1 MSLPI
6 IVLKRL
12 NRLWNFFYNNKIF
25 FNQKLLIEFLKKNK
39 IESLTLEN
47 SLPSKKKNIII
58 NACNKAKVPII
69 CIASGLFT
77 QKKREKIGIDFF
89 DKIDLF
95 LTPNLFAPYD
105 KSIIN
110 SKKFILCGSPRYD
123 NYWIKKLE
131 EIYGH
136 NYNLENKKLK
146 IAYFTR
152 TTSYNFSKHLDLINQ
167 LKLLKNVEIRLGN
180 KPREI
185 VPLKLSLFGRDDLN
199 TTELILW
206 SDIVI
211 SSATSILVE
220 SVQRKK
226 LTICLEYLTPEKD
239 NYASFF
245 SDYEKIICIANS
257 SEDVIGTI
265 NKFNSDNQFKIIDK
279 KDLDSFLYSF
289 VNMKNEG
296 YNIIEN
302 ILKYYLNIKNFV

>member
-1 MSLPI
+1 MTDFQKVSQW
-6 IVLKRL
+6 LKENCDVDVKLGQTTSYIGGSVRT
-12 NRLWNFFYNNKIF
+12 IF
-25 FNQKLLIEFLKKNK
+25 IH
-39 IESLTLEN
+39 
-47 SLPSKKKNIII
+47 
-58 NACNKAKVPII
+58 
-69 CIASGLFT
+69 
-77 QKKREKIGIDFF
+77 
-89 DKIDLF
+89 
-95 LTPNLFAPYD
+95 
-105 KSIIN
+105 
-110 SKKFILCGSPRYD
+110 
-123 NYWIKKLE
+123 
-131 EIYGH
+131 H

-279 KDLDSFLYSF
+279 
-289 VNMKNEG
+289 
-296 YNIIEN
+296 IEN
-302 ILKYYLNIKNFV
+302 SII